1 MVVCPCDGYAMVSQR
16 EAEPIALN
24 LMAMDFYVFMLTYSV
39 VPHAFPS
46 QIREVASMFDY
57 IHRYADKWHVGTL
70 RQIRLFRS
78 LTVCCM
84 LRHLRNIGCPPLT
97 AFPVTRRLQKRNM
110 FPIGFPLSKSGAR
123 SILHNRKTS
132 EKRI

>member
-1 MVVCPCDGYAMVSQR
+1 MKVETVHLKEHYPILGAEGKDPLLVCYMPDNLTEMGPDNKRHRAMVVCPCDGYAMVSQR

-78 LTVCCM
+78 LTVCCIEYY
-84 LRHLRNIGCPPLT
+84 L
-97 AFPVTRRLQKRNM
+97 FFVV
-110 FPIGFPLSKSGAR
+110 
-123 SILHNRKTS
+123 
-132 EKRI
+132 